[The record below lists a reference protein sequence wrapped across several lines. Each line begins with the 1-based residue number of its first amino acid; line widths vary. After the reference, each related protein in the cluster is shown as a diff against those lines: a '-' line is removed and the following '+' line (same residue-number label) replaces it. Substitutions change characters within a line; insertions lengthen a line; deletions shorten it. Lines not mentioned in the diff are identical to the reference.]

1 MHCMVLRLFLIYIFL
16 YSACYAEKSVKE
28 VQAYNMIEKAKAENV
43 IQAGLINAIYFLNT
57 EYFVLEGENRKIRNP
72 LYSPE
77 QARDYVNLLIRTLN
91 LSRVDVL
98 AKMID
103 EIHMVEI
110 CVSKLVK
117 KYKELWTPSKDFYD
131 RLKLISKD
139 FTKRYN
145 NIVAMAEEDKTF
157 DGFIYKKCG
166 FYEPGNTSLQRSLYY
181 QGFNP
186 EFCKSMIYENK
197 YGGMDQPPL
206 NMTPSDEDLKT
217 DVVPRDA
224 RKAYQYAILNS
235 TLFDTS
241 NYANLCL
248 NGIGTEKRPDI
259 AALVFSRSV
268 FWNWSAEDIVKQKK
282 EAAFRWDT
290 REYFMPL
297 YAYMLYNGIEIKKDK
312 AKCDTILMIPIY
324 NECWKNFYCGWFA
337 PKDFEFA
344 VYCLELLNKKV
355 SEGNL
360 EEILKNIEDKPLKLP
375 AEYLAEIYEG
385 KFNPKHKD
393 PKKASYWRDIA
404 DKQKNTHLLKQ

>member
-145 NIVAMAEEDKTF
+145 NIVAMAEEDKTC

-312 AKCDTILMIPIY
+312 AESVYISLGSKHGVAEGAY
-324 NECWKNFYCGWFA
+324 
-337 PKDFEFA
+337 FA
-344 VYCLELLNKKV
+344 VCIERQVAGRTSQKEIGQLKAKGVEGEDLTLCEVKKGGKEIKAAMDNGQKLVIKSIQKPKSLFDQAGDALN
-355 SEGNL
+355 SL
-360 EEILKNIEDKPLKLP
+360 
-375 AEYLAEIYEG
+375 
-385 KFNPKHKD
+385 
-393 PKKASYWRDIA
+393 
-404 DKQKNTHLLKQ
+404 